1 MARWAS
7 FIDSRRSE
15 TPALLLDTGDF
26 FRPEASENDDI
37 DYRYFFEGMRLMQYD
52 AVNIGANDILYG
64 RDRLRNAAKEG
75 SLPLVSSNI
84 VDRRD
89 DGLIA
94 QPFVIKYL
102 GGRRTLFG
110 MREGIRA
117 GIFSVTAPSFFDM
130 IDSSVSKNY
139 KIMDPRITALE
150 AVSTLREKDC
160 DLIIAISHLG
170 WEKSVRF
177 ATDVPGID
185 IVVNGHRGHE
195 GTHQQHAGST
205 LIVDTGIHRISFTE
219 IEARFFKG
227 KLFLKAT
234 DMGGAA
240 RHEPERTD
248 LLELESRYGKELKT
262 KGIEDRREKAV
273 EIEKNNRSA
282 R

>member
-7 FIDSRRSE
+7 FIDSRRSD

-26 FRPEASENDDI
+26 FRSEQSEYDEI
-37 DYRYFFEGMRLMQYD
+37 DYRYFFEGMRLMEYD

-64 RDRLRNAAKEG
+64 RDRLRNAAKDG
-75 SLPLVSSNI
+75 GLPLISSNI
-84 VDRRD
+84 IDRRD
-89 DGLIA
+89 DDLLA
-94 QPFVIKYL
+94 APFVIKYL
-102 GGRRTLFG
+102 GGKRTLFG
-110 MREGIRA
+110 MRDGIRA
-117 GIFSVTAPSFFDM
+117 GVFSVTDPSFFDM

-139 KIMDPRITALE
+139 KIKDPRITALE
-150 AVSTLREKDC
+150 AVSLLREKGC
-160 DLIIAISHLG
+160 DLVIAISHLG

-177 ATDVPGID
+177 ASDVPGID

-195 GTHQQHAGST
+195 GTFQQRAGST
-205 LIVDTGIHRISFTE
+205 LIVDTGLHRTSFTE

-227 KLFLKAT
+227 RLFLKAT

-240 RHEPERTD
+240 RRQPERAD
-248 LLELESRYGKELKT
+248 LLELESKYGRELRKR
-262 KGIEDRREKAV
+262 GIEDRREKAV